1 MLNNR
6 ILFVKNAPAL
16 FLEKE
21 RCLAVSDLHIGMEF
35 KLVEEGIHFSHA
47 SVRMARRIST
57 LCKENR
63 AKRLII
69 IGDVKQSISY
79 PEGQERDAIREFFE
93 SLECR
98 DVTIVRGNHDGRIE
112 QLLRS
117 MGFDYNV
124 CNEISLG
131 GVTFLHGNRWPG
143 EAAFI
148 GDYIV
153 EGHSH
158 FAARVGDI
166 NEKVWLMSRA
176 GNGMGAKF
184 KSYNKEIKLIVM
196 PAFNDLIIGKSL
208 STVSADRHPLF
219 KNKIFRFESSD
230 VYTLSGDLLGS
241 AKKVREAI
249 LG

>member
-35 KLVEEGIHFSHA
+35 KFVEEGIHFSHA
-47 SVRMARRIST
+47 SARMARKISA
-57 LCKENR
+57 LCRENR
-63 AKRLII
+63 VKRLII

-79 PEGQERDAIREFFE
+79 PERQERDEIKEFFE
-93 SLECR
+93 SLECK
-98 DVTIVRGNHDGRIE
+98 DVTIVKGNHDGRME

-131 GVTFLHGNRWPG
+131 KVTFLHGIRWPG
-143 EAAFI
+143 EAAFM

-158 FAARVGDI
+158 FAARVGGI
-166 NEKVWLMSRA
+166 NEKVWLMSKA
-176 GNGMGAKF
+176 GNGMGAEF
-184 KSYNKEIKLIVM
+184 KSYNREIKLIVM

-208 STVSADRHPLF
+208 SAVSADRHPLF
-219 KNKIFRFESSD
+219 KNRIFKFDSSD
-230 VYTLSGDLLGS
+230 VYTLSGELLGS
-241 AKKVREAI
+241 AKKVRETI
-249 LG
+249 LD